1 MDMQGA
7 EIERGEVVYKLCSGV
22 DYSLDLDVD
31 VVAVAVSVTCV
42 RCRARDAVGIYRLSN
57 RGRYTVCLE
66 AAT

>member
-1 MDMQGA
+1 MDVQGA

-42 RCRARDAVGIYRLSN
+42 RCLST
-57 RGRYTVCLE
+57 GCGGCLQAFESWTVYSVP
-66 AAT
+66 